1 MRREREDC
9 RKQEFIMNHLQI
21 SILCK
26 NQALPKQIKSLIAEA
41 HLRCV
46 EERRPLLLHND
57 NLLRSSQAGCGAL
70 TAGLVPMP
78 VSLARRAGLFSSL
91 ISALCCLSSSF
102 VVISQARLSPTHSTS
117 QQMGNVNGLNSFC
130 FITDQQHSVY

>member
-1 MRREREDC
+1 
-9 RKQEFIMNHLQI
+9 
-21 SILCK
+21 
-26 NQALPKQIKSLIAEA
+26 
-41 HLRCV
+41 
-46 EERRPLLLHND
+46 
-57 NLLRSSQAGCGAL
+57 
-70 TAGLVPMP
+70 MP

-130 FITDQQHSVY
+130 FITDNSILYINEHYMMINI